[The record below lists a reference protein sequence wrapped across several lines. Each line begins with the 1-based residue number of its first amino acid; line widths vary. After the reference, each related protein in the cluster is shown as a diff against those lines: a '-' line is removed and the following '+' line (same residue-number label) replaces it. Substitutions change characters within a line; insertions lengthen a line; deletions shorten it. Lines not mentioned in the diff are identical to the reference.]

1 MENRNVY
8 NTNVTGNGRAVMN
21 QSPVKYITVRYDI
34 SLPNGFNKNDL
45 VKAFSYIDMSNELTK
60 EDKAQI
66 KKLFLAADSVDKKP
80 VQEQRSIKTCLAQ
93 SWVYL
98 KSYDPKLLTK
108 LSELPSIGAF
118 VSKMIIQ

>member
-1 MENRNVY
+1 MENRKVY
-8 NTNVTGNGRAVMN
+8 NTNVTGNGRAVMT
-21 QSPVKYITVRYDI
+21 QHPVKYITVRYDI

-108 LSELPSIGAF
+108 LSELPSISAF

>member
-1 MENRNVY
+1 MENRNLY
-8 NTNVTGNGRAVMN
+8 NSNVTGNGNVVTQGHAR
-21 QSPVKYITVRYDI
+21 YITVRYDI

-66 KKLFLAADSVDKKP
+66 KKLFLAVDSVNKRP
-80 VQEQRSIKTCLAQ
+80 EQEQRSIKTCLAQ

-98 KSYDPKLLTK
+98 QGYDPKLLTK